1 MKLAALQRSISKISS
16 DRTAII
22 IAHRLSTIRNAERI
36 IVLDNG
42 KIIEDGNHEQLV
54 DKRGTSANVGRSNRF
69 NSMIENG
76 PLYVKPVRKR
86 LKIMSLDRFSRTTSL
101 LLVATLAL
109 AMAHTVSAELITTN
123 PATADWLNDGE
134 NDGLQLVTFFLFFV
148 GYISMGAAF
157 VFFMAERNNVAPQ
170 YRTTMTI
177 SALIVGIA
185 AFHYYYMRGV
195 YVDHQVVS
203 IEYRYMDWIITVP
216 LMALKFP
223 SLVGKDAITD
233 DKVAGLG
240 FTGICFTGALI
251 MIGFGYLGEAGL
263 MDAYLALLLGG
274 MGWAMIIVATGTP
287 WSSGKGVDNS
297 KIAPELMWSA
307 NALRWFIVVGWIIY
321 PLGYLFSPEV
331 EIVDIGDKGEL
342 YMGIAYNIADMIN
355 KIGFGIVAW
364 MGAKKAS
371 EALEA

>member
-1 MKLAALQRSISKISS
+1 MNMQYENSSKLRSLKLNRRNSAVLAVMLFALAAVALP
-16 DRTAII
+16 A
-22 IAHRLSTIRNAERI
+22 AAE
-36 IVLDNG
+36 
-42 KIIEDGNHEQLV
+42 
-54 DKRGTSANVGRSNRF
+54 
-69 NSMIENG
+69 
-76 PLYVKPVRKR
+76 
-86 LKIMSLDRFSRTTSL
+86 
-101 LLVATLAL
+101 
-109 AMAHTVSAELITTN
+109 TTN
-123 PATADWLNDGE
+123 PATECTYDDAGEITNLDQCWLNDGS
-134 NDGLQLVTFFLFFV
+134 DDALQLVTFFLFFV

-157 VFFMAERNNVAPQ
+157 VFFMSERGNVGKEH
-170 YRTTMTI
+170 RTTMTI

-233 DKVAGLG
+233 AKALGMG

-251 MIGFGYLGEAGL
+251 MIGFGYAGEAGL
-263 MDAYLALLLGG
+263 MDKYLALILGG

-287 WSSGKGVDNS
+287 WSSGKGVDND

-331 EIVDIGDKGEL
+331 AIIDAGTEGEL
-342 YMGIAYNIADMIN
+342 WMGIAYNIADMIN
-355 KIGFGIVAW
+355 KIGFGVVAW
-364 MGAKKAS
+364 MGAKKAA
-371 EALEA
+371 EATA

>member
-1 MKLAALQRSISKISS
+1 MNMQYENSSKLRSLKLNRRNSAVLAVMLFALAA
-16 DRTAII
+16 
-22 IAHRLSTIRNAERI
+22 
-36 IVLDNG
+36 
-42 KIIEDGNHEQLV
+42 
-54 DKRGTSANVGRSNRF
+54 
-69 NSMIENG
+69 
-76 PLYVKPVRKR
+76 
-86 LKIMSLDRFSRTTSL
+86 
-101 LLVATLAL
+101 VALPA
-109 AMAHTVSAELITTN
+109 SAELITTN

-157 VFFMAERNNVAPQ
+157 VFFMSERSNVGPEH
-170 YRTTMTI
+170 RTTMTI

-233 DKVAGLG
+233 AKALGMG

-251 MIGFGYLGEAGL
+251 MIGFGYAGEAGL
-263 MDAYLALLLGG
+263 MDKYLALILGG

-287 WSSGKGVDNS
+287 WSSGKGVDND

-321 PLGYLFSPEV
+321 PAGYLFSPEV
-331 EIVDIGDKGEL
+331 AIIDAGEAGEL
-342 YMGIAYNIADMIN
+342 WMGIAYNIADMIN
-355 KIGFGIVAW
+355 KIGFGVVAW
-364 MGAKKAS
+364 MGAKKAA
-371 EALEA
+371 EATA